1 MYGCQVWGTRFLDWE
16 KPYESPLE
24 RRRLAFLRRQ
34 LGLRGGV
41 DRSVL
46 LREAGCKPLL
56 LYWARSVFRFAS
68 KLGEGPGE
76 GHWGASPLMPD
87 VLTSDVVLAGWGA
100 QGAGSWSAEVAA
112 ALRALQP
119 AWADAF
125 LEGGPLDRTQ
135 VLQAVS
141 RKLLDSQW
149 SPADATCKRAQYQ
162 ALCGQVKPGEPP
174 RLPRY
179 VSMEGISRH
188 EVRQLARLRT
198 SCHNLA
204 VERGRWE
211 NVPRSQRV
219 CTRCS
224 SQWCQWRQAL
234 GPQGWRGDLGAGG
247 RPIDDEFHLLFECE
261 ATSAARAR
269 ASARTLWE
277 GNWAAGH
284 AVRRLMGEMEGKAE
298 LARYAA
304 ECMDIVDAAV
314 GGA

>member
-1 MYGCQVWGTRFLDWE
+1 M
-16 KPYESPLE
+16 
-24 RRRLAFLRRQ
+24 
-34 LGLRGGV
+34 
-41 DRSVL
+41 L

-56 LYWARSVFRFAS
+56 YYWARSVFRFAA

-76 GHWGASPLMPD
+76 GHTGASPLMPD
-87 VLTSDVVLAGWGA
+87 VLTSDLVLAGWGA

-112 ALRALQP
+112 ALRALGPSGP
-119 AWADAF
+119 AWADSF
-125 LEGGPLDRTQ
+125 LAGGPLDRTQ

-141 RKLLDSQW
+141 RALNDSPW
-149 SPADATCKRAQYQ
+149 GPANVSSKRAQYQ
-162 ALCGQVKPGEPP
+162 GLCGEVKPGEPP

-179 VSMEGISRH
+179 VSMDGISRH

-198 SCHNLA
+198 SCHNLEL
-204 VERGRWE
+204 ERGRWAD
-211 NVPRSQRV
+211 VPWSERV

-224 SQWCQWRQAL
+224 GQWCQWRQAL

-261 ATSAARAR
+261 ATSAVRAHVR
-269 ASARTLWE
+269 RLWE

-284 AVRRLMGEMEGKAE
+284 AVRRLMGEMESKVE

-314 GGA
+314 GAD